1 MPTYRK
7 VSPTMK
13 KKGDGEDDT
22 LKNLPFSRL
31 AELME
36 KRRPS
41 VSVSQHQ
48 SLPKAT
54 PPQESPVS
62 PDPDAADRKLF
73 LNAMAGV
80 LPLRER
86 ATIPHEVREV
96 GMKAPSAPTTEDS
109 AVLRELSGLVSGM
122 LPVLVSKTPEFIESD
137 RDGDIPFL
145 VKRLHRGEFSVQGYC
160 DLHECDSLTAIQVCE
175 NFMAEHLARGT
186 RCVAFIHGRG
196 LSSPR
201 APVLKG
207 LVLRWLER
215 GPFRRHVRAFCS
227 APHWDGGA
235 GVTYVLLR
243 GRPRRRSKGKGD
255 G

>member
-1 MPTYRK
+1 
-7 VSPTMK
+7 MK
-13 KKGDGEDDT
+13 KKGDGEDDN

-31 AELME
+31 GELIG
-36 KRRPS
+36 KRRQPEP
-41 VSVSQHQ
+41 VSQHQ
-48 SLPKAT
+48 SLPKVQ
-54 PPQESPVS
+54 PSQESAVYS
-62 PDPDAADRKLF
+62 DPDAVDRELF

-80 LPLRER
+80 TPLRGWS
-86 ATIPHEVREV
+86 AISQGVREV
-96 GMKAPSAPTTEDS
+96 GMQNTSASPMEDS

-122 LPVLVSKTPEFIESD
+122 VPVSVSKTPEFIQSD

-145 VKRLHRGEFSVQGYC
+145 VKRLHRGEFSIQGYC
-160 DLHECDSLTAIQVCE
+160 DLHGCDSLTAIQVCE
-175 NFMAEHLARGT
+175 NFMAGHLARGA

-243 GRPRRRSKGKGD
+243 GRPRRRSKGKG
-255 G
+255 GG